1 MHMHA
6 HANTRTTTHYPH
18 KQLVLVGAKAV
29 LLEAAGM
36 DELVICKPELGDK
49 PTAPFF
55 MC

>member
-49 PTAPFF
+49 PTAPLF
-55 MC
+55 